1 MFLTKKHLS
10 RRTVLKGAGVTLAL
24 PFLEAM
30 VPAATAMRQTAASP
44 KLRAGFFY
52 IPHGAIMFNTA
63 HGPEMDR
70 WTPSGSG
77 ADFRLSAIMSP
88 LEPFK
93 TYVSSV
99 GNLEN
104 AASAGSVHTLNPAT
118 WLSCTRP
125 GGGGGFGGGA
135 SMATTLDQIIARQIG
150 QETTLPSLE
159 VSSETTVQQ
168 AAGSGGPYTT
178 LSFRD
183 PSSPL
188 PMEYNPKKVFNQ
200 LFGETTAVERV
211 EIARQ
216 TDSLLDMIMDRTE
229 SLKNE
234 LGAVDR
240 VRLDGYLESVREI
253 ERRTQLVA
261 SQDVSGI
268 DLPERPVGVL
278 DDFDQQVDLL
288 FDLIAI
294 AYESDLTRVA
304 SYIMVA
310 EGTNQSYNHI
320 GIPDSFHPVSHHA
333 NDLERIEK
341 LVKIQTWHMDRFAA
355 FLRKMADTPDGDG
368 SVLDHSIFLYGSNMG
383 NSDRHNN
390 YPIPT
395 VIVGGGNGR
404 MKRGGQWVQVPDRT
418 PLANVHLT
426 LLEKFGIE
434 ETQFAD
440 STGTILEL

>member
-24 PFLEAM
+24 PFLDAM
-30 VPAATAMRQTAASP
+30 VPAATAMAQTAAQP

-52 IPHGAIMFNTA
+52 IPHGAIQFNTA

-77 ADFRLSAIMSP
+77 ADFRLSAIMQP
-88 LEPFK
+88 LSPFK
-93 TYVSSV
+93 DYVSSV

-135 SMATTLDQIIARQIG
+135 DMAPTLDQIIAQRIG
-150 QETTLPSLE
+150 QETSLPSLE
-159 VSSETTVQQ
+159 ISSETTVQQ
-168 AAGSGGPYTT
+168 AAGSGGAYTT

-183 PSSPL
+183 ASTPL
-188 PMEYNPKKVFNQ
+188 PMEYNPKKVFNS

-216 TDSLLDMIMDRTE
+216 NYSLLDLIMDRTNA
-229 SLKNE
+229 LKNE

-240 VRLDGYLESVREI
+240 ATLDGYLESVREI
-253 ERRTQLVA
+253 ERRTELVA
-261 SQDVSGI
+261 SQDVSDI
-268 DLPERPVGVL
+268 ELPERPVGVQEN
-278 DDFDQQVDLL
+278 FDEQVDLL

-294 AYESDLTRVA
+294 AYQSDLTRVV

-310 EGTNQSYNHI
+310 EGTNQTYNHI
-320 GIPDSFHPVSHHA
+320 GVPDSFHPVSHHA

-341 LVKIQTWHMDRFAA
+341 LVKIQTWHLDRFAA
-355 FLRKMADTPDGDG
+355 FLQKMADTPDGDG
-368 SVLDHSIFLYGSNMG
+368 SLLDHSIFLYGSNMG

-404 MKRGGQWVQVPDRT
+404 MKRGGQHIVMPDPS

-426 LLEKFGIE
+426 LLNKFGIE
-434 ETQFAD
+434 QETFAD
-440 STGTILEL
+440 STGMISEL